1 LESED
6 YELVNLNFGMR
17 TDEGWRVALFVRNAL
32 DEEYVPVAFQINP
45 ANPNDFIGENGAPR
59 TLGLSIGI
67 SF

>member
-1 LESED
+1 
-6 YELVNLNFGMR
+6 
-17 TDEGWRVALFVRNAL
+17 VALFVRNAL